1 MGRRGWAGRRERAR
15 QARAL
20 APDAR
25 PDSGRPR
32 VTPYQ
37 HHTLCR
43 RLGTEIEAAYREGA
57 PAPSLVV
64 CPAVDARYR
73 DDDVPRGAARRLLE
87 SAVDHATAVG
97 ARHRCPVLFTRAEP
111 DGFTAPVVEAT
122 DRRIECEQT
131 RFGPRVV
138 APDDATVGTHTYDLG
153 DGGVQTT
160 FAYWRAVLDRRHAA
174 YDAGGADV
182 AESVAQPR
190 EV

>member
-1 MGRRGWAGRRERAR
+1 MLAKLVPSRRTLDRIQVAR
-15 QARAL
+15 
-20 APDAR
+20 
-25 PDSGRPR
+25 G

-87 SAVDHATAVG
+87 SAVDHAAAVG

-138 APDDATVGTHTYDLG
+138 APDDATAGTHTYDLG
-153 DGGVQTT
+153 DGWVQTT

-174 YDAGGADV
+174 YDAGGTDV